1 MRRREFVK
9 AAPPLIIYMENIIMI
24 KRIFCGH
31 KPDKTER
38 SGEMVKHIVMWT
50 VKEGLGNTKE
60 QNAVKLKEMLEA
72 LKEKIPFIKKLE
84 VGINYAADDAAY
96 DVVLYSE
103 FESRKDLE
111 MYIVHPDHQALKD
124 FIINIRDKRCFVDY
138 EC

>member
-1 MRRREFVK
+1 
-9 AAPPLIIYMENIIMI
+9 MI
-24 KRIFCGH
+24 KRIICGH
-31 KPDKTER
+31 KPNKTER

-50 VKEGLGNTKE
+50 VKEGLGKTKE
-60 QNAVKLKEMLEA
+60 QNSVKLKEMLEA